1 LQFFCISNKEEE
13 TLKLIITGRQMEVT
27 KGMSQ
32 YIRKRFG
39 KMATFLGS
47 DSEVHVILRVEG
59 YRHQAEVTAKS
70 GPYAVAAKQITKD
83 MYSTIDLLV
92 EKAGQQLARQHD
104 RLARKSGAVE
114 APVKEPQRPAPRR
127 EAPAAGR
134 VVEVESA
141 AGKPM
146 TREEAAL
153 QMAGGRQAFMVF
165 EDVHSGEL
173 NVLVRRKD
181 GNFKLIVKE

>member
-1 LQFFCISNKEEE
+1 VEPAAKEEGA
-13 TLKLIITGRQMEVT
+13 LKLIITGRQMEVT

-39 KMATFLGS
+39 KMATFLGPN
-47 DSEVHVILRVEG
+47 SEVHVILKVEG

-92 EKAGQQLARQHD
+92 EKAGQQLSRQHD
-104 RLARKSGAVE
+104 RLARKSGVAE
-114 APVKEPQRPAPRR
+114 ALPAKAPLAAAPRR
-127 EAPAAGR
+127 EAPALGR
-134 VVEVESA
+134 IVEVEPA

-146 TREEAAL
+146 TQEEAAL
-153 QMAGGRQAFMVF
+153 QMAGSRLSFMVF
-165 EDVHSGEL
+165 EDAHSGQL

-181 GNFKLIVKE
+181 GNFKLIVKD

>member
-1 LQFFCISNKEEE
+1 M
-13 TLKLIITGRQMEVT
+13 KLIITGRQMEVT
-27 KGMSQ
+27 KGMAQ

-39 KMATFLGS
+39 KLATFVGA
-47 DSEVHVILRVEG
+47 DAEVHVILRVEG

-83 MYSTIDLLV
+83 MYSSIDLLA

-104 RLARKSGAVE
+104 RLARKSGAVM
-114 APVKEPQRPAPRR
+114 APAPKELVRAPKR
-127 EAPAAGR
+127 EAPAVGR
-134 VVEVESA
+134 IVEEEAS

-146 TREEAAL
+146 TPEEAAL
-153 QMAGGRQAFMVF
+153 QLNGSRQAFMVF
-165 EDVHSGEL
+165 EDVHTGDL

-181 GNFKLIVKE
+181 GNFKLIVKD